1 MMRETSMVKK
11 GQRKSKNKRG
21 KNKKENEFCIQANI
35 KCFQFEDV
43 KRLVFCQ
50 KLVFMVIFFIMCLE
64 AMVRSLVC
72 QLKVPGSNIYIT
84 FSTIIQ
90 QVFAIL
96 FFAFLQYL
104 SPKHEYSSK
113 TAVYIFFAETLVV
126 LLQQPIHSN
135 LILSY
140 GRQVPSSLL
149 FIIFTM
155 IYCPPKAELSLL
167 NMIMLVMSNYL
178 RSQLDVEQVITR
190 E

>member
-1 MMRETSMVKK
+1 MV
-11 GQRKSKNKRG
+11 
-21 KNKKENEFCIQANI
+21 
-35 KCFQFEDV
+35 
-43 KRLVFCQ
+43 VFF
-50 KLVFMVIFFIMCLE
+50 LMCLE
-64 AMVRSLVC
+64 AMIRSLVC
-72 QLKVPGSNIYIT
+72 QLKVSDTNIYLT

-90 QVFAIL
+90 QVFAVL

-104 SPKHEYSSK
+104 SPKHESTSK
-113 TAVYIFFAETLVV
+113 TAVYIFFAQTLVV

-140 GRQVPSSLL
+140 GRQVPNSLV

-155 IYCPPKAELSLL
+155 IYCPPKTELSLV
-167 NMIMLVMSNYL
+167 NMIILVLNNFL